1 MGSGTILT
9 NKEIK
14 DIMTVSSQFL
24 NFLRQLMTDGLPLMK
39 SVVTSLAKKVL
50 VPLEL
55 VPLEL
60 QRH

>member
-1 MGSGTILT
+1 
-9 NKEIK
+9 
-14 DIMTVSSQFL
+14 
-24 NFLRQLMTDGLPLMK
+24 MTDGLPLMK

-50 VPLEL
+50 VSLEL